1 MRVVFRILGTLL
13 VGLVLLFAWPASGS
27 AESPRVSGHPHVY
40 AYDSELH
47 PGRTLDIQ
55 TGGGP
60 PATTY
65 DRVATPAVAGHV
77 SDGPQVRPETLIAY
91 GYTTYDQPAKL
102 AQFDGRGTT
111 AVGPVEVLDGDPPS
125 PPAGLIAA
133 KTGSSLVKYEQ
144 WPANDGFLG
153 GFEKDTTLQPGTRID
168 RYGSNR
174 GTYASPEGTPFNERG
189 LPGSRSGDPYSAFTV
204 KQPLTVRGGIAAPW
218 KDSIGGGVQYRLPMS
233 VQQLIAQGFLE

>member
-133 KTGSSLVKYEQ
+133 ETGAARGGVYSLRDEAGNVVRTGRTKDLAARESSHFNDPVLGDFQFNTEYRTDVYAEQ
-144 WPANDGFLG
+144 RGLEQMLYDRYPGAQAANG
-153 GFEKDTTLQPGTRID
+153 GFNKI
-168 RYGSNR
+168 R
-174 GTYASPEGTPFNERG
+174 GI
-189 LPGSRSGDPYSAFTV
+189 SRSNPNLDVYMQSG
-204 KQPLTVRGGIAAPW
+204 W
-218 KDSIGGGVQYRLPMS
+218 
-233 VQQLIAQGFLE
+233 GFLERMGLG